1 MDPLSHFSI
10 PFKGLKDGIH
20 ELTFEVDDSFFRHFE
35 NEVVTSGKFNVYL
48 RLDKKPS
55 VSILKFSLEGY
66 CNVLCDRCLTPI
78 QLPVNKEYQL
88 LLKPGEPDD
97 SNDEV
102 LFIKADISTLSVA
115 QVIYEYII
123 LSVPIIKVYD
133 CVVENPRPCDM
144 SVLEKIKNED
154 QENLSTTIWESLAGL
169 DLE

>member
-1 MDPLSHFSI
+1 MDPISHFSI

-35 NEVVTSGKFNVYL
+35 NEVVTSGSFNVYL
-48 RLDKKPS
+48 SLDKKPS
-55 VSILKFSLEGY
+55 LSILNFILEGY

-78 QLPVNKEYQL
+78 RLPVNKEYQL

-102 LFIKADISTLSVA
+102 LFIKPDTSTLSVA
-115 QVIYEYII
+115 QVIYEYIL

-133 CVVENPRPCDM
+133 CVDENPRPCDM
-144 SVLEKIKNED
+144 SVLEKIKNDD
-154 QENLSTTIWESLAGL
+154 QENLSTTIWEGLAGL
-169 DLE
+169 DLD